1 MKRYDWSKLDAGWT
15 YEGGV
20 LVTHDPIDGR
30 SSWKPSWLERTF
42 TEETRSSLMM
52 QARAQLAKCRIALEP
67 EPSPEYDWSKLEGS
81 GWKHDPDMDGNH
93 MITNVEFEY
102 WYNTG
107 LDGRM
112 GYALSGLFDANRAL
126 VAQQEAERLVAKCR
140 VAECD
145 HDWNY
150 SSTVCMRCRNTVG
163 DLQMEQEAPV
173 MVCRPDVSTVEG
185 QASVERELNAIQS
198 QFTEPAPPE
207 CDHDWDDTCRVCV
220 KCGEE
225 FGFERA
231 PINNTPLFD
240 AIDKMAAE
248 VPAEEWAKVPPISNC
263 ATERFGCTPCPACG
277 KHGLH
282 LCEKFYPEPPSTKW
296 FHPSQPWRRGPLA
309 AWTLVNISNHDGRLT
324 VVMRR
329 GRSEVLIET
338 GPDDETLWERLG
350 KKAVE
355 ADKAKS
361 KEKCDV

>member
-1 MKRYDWSKLDAGWT
+1 MTHIYDWSKLDAGWEEQRGELRWHGDACRGSV
-15 YEGGV
+15 YPF
-20 LVTHDPIDGR
+20 LVSVMENQTDDYAPD
-30 SSWKPSWLERTF
+30 RTIVDARWCDLYP
-42 TEETRSSLMM
+42 E
-52 QARAQLAKCRIALEP
+52 ARAQLAKCRIA
-67 EPSPEYDWSKLEGS
+67 
-81 GWKHDPDMDGNH
+81 
-93 MITNVEFEY
+93 
-102 WYNTG
+102 
-107 LDGRM
+107 
-112 GYALSGLFDANRAL
+112 
-126 VAQQEAERLVAKCR
+126 
-140 VAECD
+140 
-145 HDWNY
+145 
-150 SSTVCMRCRNTVG
+150 
-163 DLQMEQEAPV
+163 
-173 MVCRPDVSTVEG
+173 
-185 QASVERELNAIQS
+185 
-198 QFTEPAPPE
+198 E

-231 PINNTPLFD
+231 PINNTPLFE
-240 AIDKMAAE
+240 AMDKMAAE
-248 VPAEEWAKVPPISNC
+248 VPAEEWAKVPPIGNC

-355 ADKAKS
+355 ADKANS